1 MSAYLIGQIQVT
13 DLEQYKEY
21 MKASP
26 GVNEKFGGRFIVRGG
41 ERVTLEGPEEGRRI
55 VVIEFPSLDQ
65 VKAFFQSPEYAEI
78 KKLREGAAIASFVA
92 VEGV

>member
-13 DLEQYKEY
+13 DLERYKEY

-41 ERVTLEGPEEGRRI
+41 ERVTLEGPEETRRI
-55 VVIEFPSLDQ
+55 VVIESEPPKRRPRPRADA
-65 VKAFFQSPEYAEI
+65 KAG
-78 KKLREGAAIASFVA
+78 R
-92 VEGV
+92 